1 MSDKEPEVIVEP
13 ANDEGKTSAPSQEK
27 RSEADKAAFSL
38 KKNAERVIELGGD
51 PAQILGVKTHIE
63 VAADDDS
70 KPVTVGMLRD
80 IQKKDA
86 QKTALQMAGEI
97 QDEDTRNAVKE
108 ALNTRITPS
117 GNADEDF
124 RFALGAV
131 SAGKNKQVIE
141 EVTRYVAPKRTAAG
155 GSMPAHVEE
164 EFTPTAEEQVFM
176 RPPYNTPLEKIKAA
190 RRAVADKR

>member
-38 KKNAERVIELGGD
+38 KKNAERAIELGLD

-63 VAADDDS
+63 VAADDEDS

-97 QDEDTRNAVKE
+97 QDEDTRDAVKE

-155 GSMPAHVEE
+155 GSMPAFIEE

-190 RRAVADKR
+190 RKATADR